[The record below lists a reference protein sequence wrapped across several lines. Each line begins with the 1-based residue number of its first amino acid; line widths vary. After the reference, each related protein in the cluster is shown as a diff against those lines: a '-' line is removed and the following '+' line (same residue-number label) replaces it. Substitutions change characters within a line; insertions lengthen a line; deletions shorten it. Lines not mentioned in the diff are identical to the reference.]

1 MTDQEQKKYSVPLMK
16 TYSEAFKRKVVM
28 EVENGLLSKD
38 GAKYRYGIVG
48 NSRVLEWCRKYGRLQ
63 HPKTQTRTM
72 KTNDDTQR
80 DTRKRI
86 AELEKAL
93 DRANLKVAVYET
105 MMEVAK
111 EKLGIDIK
119 KKFGTKPLD
128 K

>member
-1 MTDQEQKKYSVPLMK
+1 
-16 TYSEAFKRKVVM
+16 
-28 EVENGLLSKD
+28 
-38 GAKYRYGIVG
+38 
-48 NSRVLEWCRKYGRLQ
+48 
-63 HPKTQTRTM
+63 M

>member
-1 MTDQEQKKYSVPLMK
+1 
-16 TYSEAFKRKVVM
+16 M